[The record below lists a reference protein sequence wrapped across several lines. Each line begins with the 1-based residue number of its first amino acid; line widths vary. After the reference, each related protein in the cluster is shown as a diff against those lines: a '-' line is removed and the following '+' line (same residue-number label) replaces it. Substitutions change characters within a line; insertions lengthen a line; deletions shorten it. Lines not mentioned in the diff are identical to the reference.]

1 MGFTQNYDFLCY
13 ERGAEPIQ
21 KKKKKNT
28 NTRKTL
34 KYEAKEKRRIQGK
47 INNNNEHLWFYILY
61 K

>member
-1 MGFTQNYDFLCY
+1 MIFFVMREVQNPF
-13 ERGAEPIQ
+13 

>member
-34 KYEAKEKRRIQGK
+34 KYEAKKNGEYKEK
-47 INNNNEHLWFYILY
+47 
-61 K
+61 

>member
-21 KKKKKNT
+21 KRKNT
-28 NTRKTL
+28 NTRKIL

-47 INNNNEHLWFYILY
+47 TNNNNEHL
-61 K
+61 